1 MSDLDLI
8 EIDAE
13 ALYRFSEAG
22 RIVGVNE
29 PEGEQGPRVFLGRTR
44 EGNIWRFRDDL
55 PDELV
60 AELAGILEKEPVA
73 QDLEPPPAC
82 LDALIE
88 VLGRHE
94 PVHHVWNGPAWY
106 FPEELPPAPATPEI
120 VLVTAANRE
129 LVETPYPDLGQD
141 IEFRSPCMVI
151 LDDGGRPIS
160 MCFNARLT
168 DRAAEAG
175 VDTDEAYRGRGY
187 AVAVTAA
194 WAKAIR
200 ASGRIPLY
208 STSWDNAASRRVA
221 AKLGLILY
229 GADCSIA

>member
-1 MSDLDLI
+1 VSDLEFI
-8 EIDAE
+8 RIDAE
-13 ALYRFSEAG
+13 ALYRFNETG
-22 RIVGVNE
+22 RIVGINE
-29 PEGEQGPRVFLGRTR
+29 PDGDRGPRVFLGRTR

-55 PDELV
+55 SDELV
-60 AELAGILEKEPVA
+60 AELEAILEKEPVVD
-73 QDLEPPPAC
+73 DLEPPPLC
-82 LDALIE
+82 QEALIG
-88 VLGRHE
+88 VLNRHE
-94 PVHHVWNGPAWY
+94 PVSHVWNGPAWY
-106 FPEELPPAPATPEI
+106 FPEDLPPPPPTPEI

-151 LDDGGRPIS
+151 LDDARRPIS

-187 AVAVTAA
+187 AVAVTIA

-229 GADCSIA
+229 GTDCSIG